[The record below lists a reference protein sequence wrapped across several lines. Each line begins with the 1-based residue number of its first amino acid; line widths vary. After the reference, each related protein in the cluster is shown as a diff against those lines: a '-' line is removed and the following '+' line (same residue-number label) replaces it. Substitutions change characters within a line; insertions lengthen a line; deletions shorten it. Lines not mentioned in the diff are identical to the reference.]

1 MPVAPAHT
9 RAVRRGPLAGASIRS
24 ARKSDV
30 KALVRVEN
38 SSFRDYYRPHRFTE
52 DDFLR
57 YLGKPNTLA
66 LVARARRTVV
76 GYALGPAPLA
86 GHPRTARLDSI
97 AVVPAERGRGAGGH
111 LLRRFMR
118 LAKAR
123 GCRRVS
129 LEVAVP
135 NVEARRLFEH
145 ADFRSTRRLTR
156 YYSSTA
162 DAVRLRAA
170 L

>member
-1 MPVAPAHT
+1 MPVAQART
-9 RAVRRGPLAGASIRS
+9 RAARREPVAGVSIRS
-24 ARKSDV
+24 ARKGDV
-30 KALVRVEN
+30 HALVRVEN
-38 SSFRDYYRPHRFTE
+38 SSFHNYYRPHRFTE

-57 YLGKPNTLA
+57 YLGNRDTI
-66 LVARARRTVV
+66 V

-86 GHPRTARLDSI
+86 GHPRSARLDSI
-97 AVVPAERGRGAGGH
+97 AVVPGERGWGAGSR

-118 LAKAR
+118 AAKAR
-123 GCRRVS
+123 GCRRIS

-145 ADFRSTRRLTR
+145 ADFRPVRTLTR

-162 DAVRLRAA
+162 DAVRLKAA

>member
-1 MPVAPAHT
+1 VPVAHARP
-9 RAVRRGPLAGASIRS
+9 RAARREPLVRVSIRR

-30 KALVRVEN
+30 QALVRVEN
-38 SSFRDYYRPHRFTE
+38 SSFHNYYRPHRFTE

-66 LVARARRTVV
+66 LVARARNTIV

-86 GHPRTARLDSI
+86 RYPRSARLDSI
-97 AVVPAERGRGAGGH
+97 AVVPGERGWGAGSR
-111 LLRRFMR
+111 LLRRFMHG
-118 LAKAR
+118 AKAR
-123 GCRRVS
+123 GCRRIS

-145 ADFRSTRRLTR
+145 ADFRPIRTLTR
-156 YYSSTA
+156 YYGSTA
-162 DAVRLRAA
+162 DAVRLTAA